1 MSGLAEADLAFAPI
15 AEVARR
21 LRAGS
26 LTIPSLT
33 AMMLGRIERLNP
45 ALNCYITV
53 LREPA
58 LAQAEVLQRL
68 LDGGTDLGPLHGIPV
83 AIKDNIATAGIRTTI
98 GSRLYAD
105 WIPDKDA
112 TVVARL
118 KAAGAIILGKLN
130 LYEFAFGGVH
140 EDYGDV
146 RNPWNRDRACGAS
159 SSGSGAAVAAGL
171 AYATLGTDT
180 GGSIRLPAAACGV
193 VGLKATYGLI
203 SRAGVA
209 PAGYSLD
216 HVGPLTRTAGDAALL
231 LAALA
236 GPDEDDPAGTRRSPP
251 SLAAMSSDV
260 AGFRLGVPR
269 RQENELI
276 DPEMA
281 QAMERS
287 IGALKEA
294 GAVPVPVT
302 LPDHLLSRTVM
313 WAIAA
318 AELADQHRDTMRT
331 RPQDYSPVVR
341 GLIRQGAF
349 MPATE
354 YVHAHRLRSKLIDQ
368 YRRVMQSVDA
378 LITPVVPVPAWTI
391 GDEAV
396 EIDGRVE
403 ALMPALTR
411 YCPPANITGQPAIAV
426 PNGLSRAG
434 LPLSVQFVGAW
445 HEEARL
451 LGLALAHETLVE
463 PPGAAHHPDLGWA
476 EPVAA

>member
-1 MSGLAEADLAFAPI
+1 MSPAVEAELAFASI
-15 AEVARR
+15 AEVGRQLRDRR
-21 LRAGS
+21 L
-26 LTIPSLT
+26 TILDLT
-33 AMMLGRIERLNP
+33 AMILARIDRLNP

-53 LREPA
+53 LREQA
-58 LAQAEVLQRL
+58 LEQAEALQRL
-68 LDGGTDLGPLHGIPV
+68 FDRGIDLGPLHGIPV
-83 AIKDNIATAGIRTTI
+83 GIKDNIATAGTRTTI

-105 WIPDKDA
+105 WVPEKDA

-118 KAAGAIILGKLN
+118 KAAGAVILGKLN

-146 RNPWNRDRACGAS
+146 RNPWDSERACGAS

-203 SRAGVA
+203 SRSGVA

-216 HVGPLTRTAGDAALL
+216 HVGPLTRTVADAAIL

-236 GPDEDDPAGTRRSPP
+236 GPDEADPAGTRRPTP
-251 SLAAMSSDV
+251 DLDALPNDV
-260 AGFRLGVPR
+260 AGLRLGVPH
-269 RQENELI
+269 RQESELL

-281 QAMERS
+281 RAMERS
-287 IGALKEA
+287 VEALEQA
-294 GAVPVPVT
+294 GAVPVPVS

-318 AELADQHRDTMRT
+318 AELAEQHRETMRA

-349 MPATE
+349 MPATD

-368 YRRVMQSVDA
+368 YRQVMQQVDA
-378 LITPVVPVPAWTI
+378 LVTPVVPFPAWKI
-391 GDEAV
+391 GAEEV
-396 EIDGRVE
+396 EIEGRTE

-426 PNGLSRAG
+426 PNGSTASG
-434 LPLSVQFVGAW
+434 LPLSVQFVGLW
-445 HEEARL
+445 HDEARL
-451 LGLALAHETLVE
+451 LGLAQVHEALVM
-463 PPGAAHHPDLGWA
+463 PPGAASHPDLAWA
-476 EPVAA
+476 APVTV

>member
-1 MSGLAEADLAFAPI
+1 MSPSAEADIAFAPI
-15 AEVARR
+15 AEVGRR
-21 LRAGS
+21 LRAGT
-26 LTIPSLT
+26 LTIPALT
-33 AMMLGRIERLNP
+33 AMLLARIERLNP

-53 LREPA
+53 LRAPA
-58 LAQAEVLQRL
+58 LAQAEALQRM

-105 WIPDKDA
+105 WIPETDA

-146 RNPWNRDRACGAS
+146 RNPWDRERACGAS

-216 HVGPLTRTAGDAALL
+216 HVGPLTRTVADSALL

-236 GPDEDDPAGTRRSPP
+236 GPDEADPAGIRGPTPGLGELP
-251 SLAAMSSDV
+251 ADV
-260 AGFRLGVPR
+260 TGLRLGVPC
-269 RQENELI
+269 RQESELL

-281 QAMERS
+281 EAMEQS
-287 IGALKEA
+287 IAALEAA
-294 GAVPVPVT
+294 GAVLVPVA
-302 LPDHLLSRTVM
+302 LPEHLLSRTVM

-318 AELADQHRDTMRT
+318 AELADQHRETMRT

-354 YVHAHRLRSKLIDQ
+354 YVHAHRLRSKLIGQ
-368 YRRVMQSVDA
+368 YRQVMQTVDA
-378 LITPVVPVPAWTI
+378 LVTPVVPFPAWQI
-391 GDEAV
+391 GAEEV
-396 EIDGRVE
+396 EIDGRTE

-426 PNGLSRAG
+426 PNGFSATG
-434 LPLSVQFVGAW
+434 LPLSVQFVGKW
-445 HEEARL
+445 HDEARL
-451 LGLALAHETLVE
+451 LGLAQVHEALVR
-463 PPGAAHHPDLGWA
+463 PPGAARHPDLAWA
-476 EPVAA
+476 EPATT